1 MYPAPSTPSPALLP
15 PSEWPRGRGKPGE
28 PQAGPLQS
36 PPLPSSSLGFGCPGR
51 AGPFYRPVE
60 PVGASLL
67 TGGGKLGG
75 GLALSSTLDSGEDSG
90 LLVPGEEGE
99 KETASFLV
107 KKGTFFFFNAVRQ
120 DPSHPWDADVWGW
133 VGVGVTGEGNLAVS
147 TGFHDWRAEEP
158 EKVRYLGWGKCFDY
172 VFCFKLASL
181 GVRFNCSVKRL
192 FHSGVQTPLW
202 TSWVPPACL
211 L

>member
-1 MYPAPSTPSPALLP
+1 MGRASWSTPSRKLGVERPRPGPHPSSSSRLGPRGRQTPPRSSGHLVAQAGLFMYPAPSTPSPALRP

-28 PQAGPLQS
+28 PQAGPLRS

-107 KKGTFFFFNAVRQ
+107 KKGTFFFLMLSGRTPVTLGMQTSGAE
-120 DPSHPWDADVWGW
+120 WG
-133 VGVGVTGEGNLAVS
+133 
-147 TGFHDWRAEEP
+147 
-158 EKVRYLGWGKCFDY
+158 LG
-172 VFCFKLASL
+172 
-181 GVRFNCSVKRL
+181 
-192 FHSGVQTPLW
+192 
-202 TSWVPPACL
+202 
-211 L
+211 